1 MAVSKKAAARLE
13 TEIEKYRVECNWEKV
28 SELIKNTKSKT
39 PPLESLTHLAL
50 GESELE
56 LYLLQNPPGKTL
68 SKDASKQLASAKHHL
83 HLAAKSGSKHVLRI
97 DAQLLLAKLDYT
109 LGEYGDVLKLF
120 DKIHLDEI
128 SKSSMS
134 CTRLKAVA
142 EAFAIKG
149 MCKEQMLS
157 AIEDT
162 SQKEK
167 LKEEIVQ
174 CFEKAGDMALLYLQE
189 VDKGRGAGSV
199 LSSTSSLGG
208 GGNLVG
214 PVLET
219 AVQRAPLIHIQEGK
233 LDKGIGR
240 FRQILKAV
248 EARTSQG
255 IRTTMARELAEVLL
269 RGVCKNRYT
278 PPPIEKEVEKEEK
291 SSTPSS
297 LPRGPGSA
305 SLSSLKPVSSR
316 SSFKPKMYTTES
328 LFVPKNVEEEALLLL
343 LISELQVNRDVV
355 LSRSKEHAQSREH
368 SFLHA
373 TAVYDLL
380 AITLSRRV
388 QFSMLADF
396 LDGTM
401 KFSYQE
407 FHMWYQFALALISAG
422 RHTRALLVLR
432 ECATMQPENGPVL
445 LQATKICLEK
455 LNMINEG
462 IEFAEKA
469 VALGEGSPFIAK
481 SYLWLGVGYSLK
493 ANETSIHTERQ
504 ELQKKALKALEK
516 SNSLD
521 AGDFLVLYH
530 IAWQLAISRQIPEAV
545 LKVREALRLN
555 GEHIP
560 SLHLLALLLSAQKQ
574 YIEALG
580 LIEVA
585 CNQYPDSMSLM
596 FTKVKLE
603 ELQSGPEEALMTCKQ
618 MLSTWKETYDA
629 MQSEESSRGT
639 GLLDVVMSDR
649 RSLAQM
655 HLSEYSDRDSV
666 SNAAIL
672 GGTWKSSIHNS
683 IAASR
688 VEHALSEV
696 ASSEGSSIPKQGRS
710 QQIWM
715 MQAHIWLAIAELYL
729 SLEKPNEAR
738 ACVQEASLLFP
749 LSHHILFVRGCIHE
763 YNQDFAEA
771 KTCYDSALAI
781 NPSHIKSMQ
790 SLGAVLLSLEQYEMA
805 EKVLRDAVNIDPT
818 AHMAWINLGKVLEA
832 QGEFESAS
840 DCLLTGLQLEST
852 CPVQPFTTAGKLA

>member
-28 SELIKNTKSKT
+28 SELIKNTKTKI
-39 PPLESLTHLAL
+39 PALETLSHLAL

-56 LYLLQNPPGKTL
+56 LYLLQNPPSAAVK
-68 SKDASKQLASAKHHL
+68 KNAIKQLANAKHHL
-83 HLAAKSGSKHVLRI
+83 HLAAKSGSKHALRI
-97 DAQLLLAKLDYT
+97 DAQLLLAKLEYAI
-109 LGEYGDVLKLF
+109 GEYADVLKHF
-120 DKIHLDEI
+120 DKIHLEEFT
-128 SKSSMS
+128 KSSMS

-149 MCKEQMLS
+149 MCKEKQVS
-157 AIEDT
+157 SITDEVEK
-162 SQKEK
+162 QK
-167 LKEEIVQ
+167 LKEDIAL

-208 GGNLVG
+208 SGNLVG

-219 AVQRAPLIHIQEGK
+219 AVQRAPLIHIQEGR
-233 LDKGIGR
+233 LDQGIGR

-278 PPPIEKEVEKEEK
+278 PPPIEKEPEKEEK
-291 SSTPSS
+291 SSTPGS

-305 SLSSLKPVSSR
+305 SLSSLRPVSSR
-316 SSFKPKMYTTES
+316 GSFRPKMYTTES

-355 LSRSKEHAQSREH
+355 LSRSKEHTQSREH
-368 SFLHA
+368 TFLHA

-388 QFSMLADF
+388 QYSMLADL

-422 RHTRALLVLR
+422 RYTRALLVLR
-432 ECATMQPENGPVL
+432 ECATMQPKNELVL
-445 LQATKICLEK
+445 LQAAKICLEK

-469 VALGEGSPFIAK
+469 VALGDRGPFAAK
-481 SYLWLGVGYSLK
+481 SYRWLGVGYTLK

-516 SNSLD
+516 SHSLD
-521 AGDFLVLYH
+521 SGDFLVLYH
-530 IAWQLAISRQIPEAV
+530 IALLLAISRQIPEAL
-545 LKVREALRLN
+545 LKVRESLRLN

-574 YIEALG
+574 YGEALG

-585 CNQYPDSMSLM
+585 CNQYPDSISLM

-603 ELQSGPEEALMTCKQ
+603 EIQSGPEEALMTCKQ

-629 MQSEESSRGT
+629 MQSEETSRGT
-639 GLLDVVMSDR
+639 GLLDIVTSDR

-655 HLSEYSDRDSV
+655 HLSEYSDRDS
-666 SNAAIL
+666 
-672 GGTWKSSIHNS
+672 GSIHNS

-749 LSHHILFVRGCIHE
+749 LSHHILYVRGCIHE
-763 YNQDFAEA
+763 YNQDYTEA

-790 SLGAVLLSLEQYEMA
+790 TLGAVLLSLEQYEMA

-818 AHMAWINLGKVLEA
+818 AHMSWINLGKVLEA
-832 QGEFESAS
+832 QGEYESAS

-852 CPVQPFTTAGKLA
+852 CPVQPFTTAGRLA